1 MRIPAWAACKVLDNK
16 LFMNVDLHETH
27 AMPESDRELIQRA
40 KQLLGGNQ
48 KALAQG
54 LAVTPS
60 AISNWLAANRIPEA
74 SRAKVVTFLEQLTR
88 NQPAGA
94 ASEAA
99 RAPAPSSED
108 FNRPDVQHCGFLAES
123 AWCFNYLVPS
133 PTADEPADDEVWRT
147 WKGVHAI
154 RSTTFRH
161 YFRYLPHD
169 GKNRDKRHDSA
180 RKHEQRRASAKGSA
194 SKAHPANEDLR
205 GFGFLKNWSPPSW
218 DHAQI
223 HNAHIE
229 YLDASA
235 ELTPGD
241 HGCGGYFIRAHRSVM
256 SRAEGTT
263 TYEFVGFRSEC
274 PVKEMHLVLSLPREL
289 RGAGPMVAYL
299 MSTDYPQYYDFA
311 SRISTNQGELDRL
324 IEPWGR
330 VVPVDRLRPE
340 QLLEWGK
347 SDAWAAGW
355 GAADQDTVRKISDSF
370 QSEPGR
376 DVSVATIANPP
387 PLTTLLMFWPLPQRG

>member
-1 MRIPAWAACKVLDNK
+1 
-16 LFMNVDLHETH
+16 
-27 AMPESDRELIQRA
+27 MPESDRELIQHA

-48 KALAQG
+48 KALAQE
-54 LAVTPS
+54 LTVTPS

-74 SRAKVVTFLEQLTR
+74 SRAKVLTLLEQLSR
-88 NQPAGA
+88 GQPAG
-94 ASEAA
+94 SRPEIT
-99 RAPAPSSED
+99 RGPALSPEEWS
-108 FNRPDVQHCGFLAES
+108 RPDVQHCGFMADS

-133 PTADEPADDEVWRT
+133 PHSGEAADDEVWRT
-147 WKGVHAI
+147 WKGVQAI

-161 YFRYLPHD
+161 YFRYLLHDRRTTEKRHSQPRKGEHRPAD
-169 GKNRDKRHDSA
+169 GKHA
-180 RKHEQRRASAKGSA
+180 A
-194 SKAHPANEDLR
+194 KAHADGADGEDLH
-205 GFGFLKNWSPPSW
+205 GFGFLKSWSPPSW
-218 DHAQI
+218 DHTQI
-223 HNAHIE
+223 HNTHIE

-235 ELTPGD
+235 ELTAGD
-241 HGCGGYFIRAHRSVM
+241 HGCGGYFVRAHRSVM
-256 SRAEGTT
+256 SRAEGST
-263 TYEFVGFRSEC
+263 TYEFVGFRAEC

-311 SRISTNQGELDRL
+311 SRISTNQGELDRF

-347 SDAWAAGW
+347 SEARTTGW
-355 GAADQDTVRKISDSF
+355 SADDQATVRKITQAF

>member
-1 MRIPAWAACKVLDNK
+1 MKKFN
-16 LFMNVDLHETH
+16 
-27 AMPESDRELIQRA
+27 MPESDRELIQRA
-40 KQLLGGNQ
+40 KQSLGGNQ

-60 AISNWLAANRIPEA
+60 AISNWLAANRIPDA
-74 SRAKVVTFLEQLTR
+74 SRAKVLALLDQLPRSQPMGLVAEPARASSPNLEQ
-88 NQPAGA
+88 
-94 ASEAA
+94 
-99 RAPAPSSED
+99 

-133 PTADEPADDEVWRT
+133 PIPGVPADDEVWRT
-147 WKGVHAI
+147 WKGVQAI

-161 YFRYLPHD
+161 YFRYLLHDSKTNEKQHGQPRKNGQRPAD
-169 GKNRDKRHDSA
+169 GKNVAANPHP
-180 RKHEQRRASAKGSA
+180 GSD
-194 SKAHPANEDLR
+194 DLR
-205 GFGFLKNWSPPSW
+205 GFGFLKGWSPPSW
-218 DHAQI
+218 DQTQI
-223 HNAHIE
+223 HNTHIE
-229 YLDASA
+229 YLAAST
-235 ELTPGD
+235 ELGPGD
-241 HGCGGYFIRAHRSVM
+241 NGCGGYFARAQRSIL
-256 SRAEGTT
+256 SRAEGTS

-274 PVKEMHLVLSLPREL
+274 PVKELHLVLSLPRAL

-347 SDAWAAGW
+347 SDAWEAGW
-355 GAADQDTVRKISDSF
+355 DSEDQEIVRKITDAF
-370 QSEPGR
+370 QSQPGR